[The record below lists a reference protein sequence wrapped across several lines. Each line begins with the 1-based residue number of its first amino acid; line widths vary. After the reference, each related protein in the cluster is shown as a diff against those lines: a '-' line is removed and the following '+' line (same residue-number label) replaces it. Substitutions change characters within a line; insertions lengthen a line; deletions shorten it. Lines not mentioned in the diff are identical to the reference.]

1 MDNQHAPPENESVAF
16 PKIRFYSPGQIT
28 WASFLCFP
36 IGGCLLL
43 ALNYRR
49 LGDSTAANRVLLGGL
64 IVTVL
69 IFAVAPVLPDD
80 MDTPSGPTILVAIV
94 SVCSM
99 YHCAQTLQG
108 KAYENWLANGG
119 IKGSGWVATGAGILG
134 WILICAILAPI
145 CAVALA
151 LDLLGVEVPDW
162 LGGEL
167 P

>member
-16 PKIRFYSPGQIT
+16 PKTRFYSRGQIA
-28 WASFLCFP
+28 WASFLGGP

-49 LGDSTAANRVLLGGL
+49 LGDSTAANRVLLGGSIGAVL
-64 IVTVL
+64 LCGVSCTIPEKTNTNVLVIVNVW
-69 IFAVAPVLPDD
+69 
-80 MDTPSGPTILVAIV
+80 
-94 SVCSM
+94 SM
-99 YHCAQTLQG
+99 FECARILQG

-134 WILICAILAPI
+134 CILSVAA
-145 CAVALA
+145 AVAVLSA
-151 LDLLGVEVPDW
+151 LYLLGVEVPDW
-162 LGGEL
+162 LEGEL

>member
-134 WILICAILAPI
+134 CILSVAA
-145 CAVALA
+145 AVAVLSA
-151 LDLLGVEVPDW
+151 LYLLGVEVPDW